1 MSVNLNDTTPAAP
14 AGGLN
19 VKWQTDGSGND
30 SAYIVLASVA
40 SALAPTVNDQ
50 TANYVAV
57 IGDANNVVTMSVAG
71 ANTFT
76 VPPHASVAWVV
87 GTTLTII
94 QKGAGQV
101 TLTPG
106 AAVTLQTAS
115 SLTTRAQWS
124 IVSLTN
130 IATDVWVAGGDLT

>member
-1 MSVNLNDTTPAAP
+1 MATNFNDSTPAAP

-19 VKWQTDGSGND
+19 VQWQTDGSGNN
-30 SAYIVLASVA
+30 SAYVTLAAVA
-40 SALAPTVNDQ
+40 SALAPTVNPQ

-57 IGDANNVVTMSVAG
+57 LADANNIITMSVAG

-76 VPPHASVAWVV
+76 IPPQASVTWVV
-87 GTTLTII
+87 GTTLTLI

-106 AAVTLQTAS
+106 AAVTIQTAS

-124 IVSLTN
+124 IVSVTN
-130 IATDVWVAGGDLT
+130 IAADVWVAGGDLT